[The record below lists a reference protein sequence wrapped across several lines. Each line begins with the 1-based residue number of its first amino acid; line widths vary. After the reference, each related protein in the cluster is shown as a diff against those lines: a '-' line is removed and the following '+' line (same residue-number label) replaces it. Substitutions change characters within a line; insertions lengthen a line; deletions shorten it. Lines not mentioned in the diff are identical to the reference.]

1 MKSNSRLSLAKLP
14 VRWVILLCATV
25 LSARA
30 LSVVS
35 PPDPAYSPLHAAA
48 EKCDVGQVRAALQA
62 LPHSGRS
69 AALDRLDRDG
79 YTPLGYAARAGC
91 LEVVTQLVQAGAT
104 VEIADPRNGWTPL
117 HQSADQRHTEV
128 VQYLLKHGA
137 NPNARTSLGKSPLS
151 VALAG
156 APFSYGPKGDRDA
169 TIKVLLEKGADAA
182 PLLAT
187 HDELAGVAT
196 TQQHQLDD
204 LQSERV
210 RQAENIRQLSA
221 GRDRLEQEC
230 RRLEAECQRLNGI
243 IEQIR
248 NATGNPGYR
257 PS

>member
-1 MKSNSRLSLAKLP
+1 MKSNPRLPLAKSP
-14 VRWVILLCATV
+14 VRWAILLCATV
-25 LSARA
+25 LSAQA

-35 PPDPAYSPLHAAA
+35 PPDPAYTPLHAAA
-48 EKCDVGQVRAALQA
+48 EKCDAGQVRATLQA

-91 LEVVTQLVQAGAT
+91 LEVVTLLVQAGAT
-104 VEIADPRNGWTPL
+104 VDLAASHNGWTPL
-117 HQSADQRHTEV
+117 LQAADQRHAEV
-128 VQYLLKHGA
+128 VRYLLEHGA
-137 NPNARTSLGKSPLS
+137 KPDARTSLGKTPLG
-151 VALAG
+151 VALDGSA
-156 APFSYGPKGDRDA
+156 FSNGPKGDRDA
-169 TIKVLLEKGADAA
+169 TVKVLLAHGADAA

-187 HDELAGVAT
+187 HDELAGVAS

-204 LQSERV
+204 LQAERV
-210 RQAENIRQLSA
+210 RQAENIRQLLA
-221 GRDRLEQEC
+221 GRNRLEQEC
-230 RRLEAECQRLNGI
+230 RRLEAECQRLKGI